1 MDIFAPT
8 NILPVFIDI
17 DVNSL
22 AFILLILLAITL
34 FIQLFYHWFY
44 FSRLA
49 FHRQNKEF
57 NANPELPAVSII
69 ICARNEYSNLSKN
82 IPIILAQ
89 NYREFE
95 LVIVNDCSDD
105 GSDELLEDFSR
116 SDSRVSVINLRQ
128 SLNFFRGKK
137 FPLSIGIKS
146 ARYEHLLLTD
156 ADCKPASEDWI
167 KTILQNYT
175 NEIDIVLGFS
185 PYEKRAGILNW
196 LIRYDTLNTAIQY
209 LSFALAGKAYMGV
222 GRNLSYKKSLFMKNK
237 GFTAHY
243 DIPSGDDDIF
253 ISQVSTASN
262 TAVAITPSSQ
272 TISLPKETFSNWIR
286 QKRRHL
292 STGHLYKTRT
302 KILLGLY
309 LLSQFVFYAIFTAL
323 FFTQVP
329 LYMPLTLYIIRLA
342 SLEIII
348 IWSGRKLQ
356 YATTW
361 LLLPLAEI
369 FFIIFN
375 FSMAVYNRFA
385 KPDKWM

>member
-49 FHRQNKEF
+49 FHRQKKDF
-57 NANPELPAVSII
+57 NANPDLPAVSII

-89 NYREFE
+89 NYRNFE

-105 GSDELLEDFSR
+105 GSDELLDDFSR

-156 ADCKPASEDWI
+156 ADCRPVSEDWI
-167 KTILQNYT
+167 KSILQNYT

-185 PYEKRAGILNW
+185 PYEKRAGLLNW
-196 LIRYDTLNTAIQY
+196 LIRYDTLYTAIQY

-243 DIPSGDDDIF
+243 DVPSGDDDIF
-253 ISQVSTASN
+253 ISQVSTSSN
-262 TAVAITPSSQ
+262 TAVAITPASQ

-292 STGHLYKTRT
+292 STGHLYRRKT

-309 LLSQFVFYAIFTAL
+309 LFTQFAFYTVFTGL
-323 FFTQVP
+323 LFTQVP
-329 LYMPLTLYIIRLA
+329 LYMSMALFFIRLA
-342 SLEIII
+342 SLEIIFI
-348 IWSGRKLQ
+348 QAGRKLQ
-356 YATTW
+356 HATAW